1 MAEFDANNNSAL
13 PLPEKAQ
20 EKYSLRPRASL
31 KREEPDEDHEDS
43 WKPSTRGRST
53 KRRQKPKPLSRYRRK
68 TANARERSRMRE
80 INEAFEALRRAVPHL
95 AVDAHNEKLT
105 KITTL
110 RLAMKYISAL
120 SGLLTA
126 APGSQSSSS
135 PTTAAEAAAIA
146 AATATICGG
155 GGGIGGGGGLVG
167 TAAMS
172 SSSAPLPTTTDH
184 LAALGCCLSPSTS
197 DDVDSL
203 LSEYASDLLCGGG
216 GGSECSSAASTVGFL
231 ADHHHHHHSAAF
243 LRDLPGAAASYSLSP
258 SSCSTSATD
267 VIGFPSPLL
276 SADFPVDVAAAFM
289 PFADHP
295 LPPIDFNGDPYMF
308 EDNFACTEFS

>member
-1 MAEFDANNNSAL
+1 MSAF
-13 PLPEKAQ
+13 PCT
-20 EKYSLRPRASL
+20 
-31 KREEPDEDHEDS
+31 H
-43 WKPSTRGRST
+43 
-53 KRRQKPKPLSRYRRK
+53 RYRRK

-95 AVDAHNEKLT
+95 AVEAHNEKLT

-120 SGLLTA
+120 SGLLSAAPTA
-126 APGSQSSSS
+126 ATSSSS
-135 PTTAAEAAAIA
+135 SSSCPPAVTGPAL
-146 AATATICGG
+146 C
-155 GGGIGGGGGLVG
+155 GIGGGGGG
-167 TAAMS
+167 GAPTMMS
-172 SSSAPLPTTTDH
+172 SSSSSSVPVD
-184 LAALGCCLSPSTS
+184 LAALGCLSPSTS

-203 LSEYASDLLCGGG
+203 LSEYATDLLGGA
-216 GGSECSSAASTVGFL
+216 GSECSSAASTVGFL
-231 ADHHHHHHSAAF
+231 ADHHSHSVAF
-243 LRDLPGAAASYSLSP
+243 LRDLPAAAAASYALSP

-267 VIGFPSPLL
+267 VIIGAGCFPSPLQL

>member
-1 MAEFDANNNSAL
+1 MAEFDANNNSAP

-43 WKPSTRGRST
+43 WKPTTRGRST

-120 SGLLTA
+120 SGLLTS
-126 APGSQSSSS
+126 APGAQSSSS
-135 PTTAAEAAAIA
+135 STTAAAAIA
-146 AATATICGG
+146 AATTTICGG
-155 GGGIGGGGGLVG
+155 GGSGGVIG

-172 SSSAPLPTTTDH
+172 SPSLSLPTTTDH

-216 GGSECSSAASTVGFL
+216 GGSECSSSAASTVGFL
-231 ADHHHHHHSAAF
+231 ADHHHHHHSSAF
-243 LRDLPGAAASYSLSP
+243 LRDLPGAAATYSLSP

-267 VIGFPSPLL
+267 VVGFPSPLL

>member
-1 MAEFDANNNSAL
+1 
-13 PLPEKAQ
+13 
-20 EKYSLRPRASL
+20 
-31 KREEPDEDHEDS
+31 
-43 WKPSTRGRST
+43 
-53 KRRQKPKPLSRYRRK
+53 
-68 TANARERSRMRE
+68 MRE

-126 APGSQSSSS
+126 APTSQSS
-135 PTTAAEAAAIA
+135 TTAV
-146 AATATICGG
+146 AATT
-155 GGGIGGGGGLVG
+155 
-167 TAAMS
+167 TMS
-172 SSSAPLPTTTDH
+172 SASSVPPD
-184 LAALGCCLSPSTS
+184 LAALGCLSPSTS

-216 GGSECSSAASTVGFL
+216 GGGGSECSSAASTVGFL
-231 ADHHHHHHSAAF
+231 ADHHSAAF

-258 SSCSTSATD
+258 SSCSMSGTD
-267 VIGFPSPLL
+267 MVGGGFSSPLL
-276 SADFPVDVAAAFM
+276 PTDFPVDVAAAFM

>member
-1 MAEFDANNNSAL
+1 MAEFDANNNSAP

-126 APGSQSSSS
+126 APGAQSSSS
-135 PTTAAEAAAIA
+135 STTAAAAIA
-146 AATATICGG
+146 AATTTICGG
-155 GGGIGGGGGLVG
+155 GSGGVIG

-172 SSSAPLPTTTDH
+172 SPSLSLPTTTDH

-216 GGSECSSAASTVGFL
+216 GGSECSSSAASTVGFL
-231 ADHHHHHHSAAF
+231 ADHHHHHHSSAF
-243 LRDLPGAAASYSLSP
+243 LRDLPGAAATYSLSP

-267 VIGFPSPLL
+267 VVGFPSPLL

>member
-1 MAEFDANNNSAL
+1 MT
-13 PLPEKAQ
+13 
-20 EKYSLRPRASL
+20 PR
-31 KREEPDEDHEDS
+31 
-43 WKPSTRGRST
+43 
-53 KRRQKPKPLSRYRRK
+53 RYRRK

-120 SGLLTA
+120 SGLLSTTATA
-126 APGSQSSSS
+126 ATSSTAVANSCGGVATSRPSPTCNNNGPCATSLQGSSASSSS
-135 PTTAAEAAAIA
+135 SVP
-146 AATATICGG
+146 
-155 GGGIGGGGGLVG
+155 
-167 TAAMS
+167 
-172 SSSAPLPTTTDH
+172 PD
-184 LAALGCCLSPSTS
+184 LAALGCLSPSTS

-203 LSEYASDLLCGGG
+203 LSEYASDLLGGCGA
-216 GGSECSSAASTVGFL
+216 GSECSSAASSSVGCFL
-231 ADHHHHHHSAAF
+231 AAADHHSAAF
-243 LRDLPGAAASYSLSP
+243 LRDLSGAAAAAAAAAAATSYSLSP

-267 VIGFPSPLL
+267 VAMGCGGGGGFSSPLL
-276 SADFPVDVAAAFM
+276 PADFPVDVAAAFM

>member
-1 MAEFDANNNSAL
+1 
-13 PLPEKAQ
+13 
-20 EKYSLRPRASL
+20 
-31 KREEPDEDHEDS
+31 
-43 WKPSTRGRST
+43 
-53 KRRQKPKPLSRYRRK
+53 
-68 TANARERSRMRE
+68 MRE

-126 APGSQSSSS
+126 TPSVQSSSS
-135 PTTAAEAAAIA
+135 PSTASEAAAIVT
-146 AATATICGG
+146 ATTTICGG
-155 GGGIGGGGGLVG
+155 GISGGGGL
-167 TAAMS
+167 AAMS
-172 SSSAPLPTTTDH
+172 SSSAPLLTTTDH

-231 ADHHHHHHSAAF
+231 TDHHHHSAAF
-243 LRDLPGAAASYSLSP
+243 LRDFPGAAATYSLSP

>member
-1 MAEFDANNNSAL
+1 
-13 PLPEKAQ
+13 
-20 EKYSLRPRASL
+20 
-31 KREEPDEDHEDS
+31 
-43 WKPSTRGRST
+43 
-53 KRRQKPKPLSRYRRK
+53 
-68 TANARERSRMRE
+68 MRE

-126 APGSQSSSS
+126 APSAQSSSS
-135 PTTAAEAAAIA
+135 PNSAAEAAAIV
-146 AATATICGG
+146 AATTTICGG
-155 GGGIGGGGGLVG
+155 GISGGGGLVG

-172 SSSAPLPTTTDH
+172 SSSAPLLTTTDH

-231 ADHHHHHHSAAF
+231 ADHHHHSAAF
-243 LRDLPGAAASYSLSP
+243 LRDLPGAAATYSLSP

-267 VIGFPSPLL
+267 VVGFPSPLL

>member
-1 MAEFDANNNSAL
+1 MAEFDANNNSAP

-43 WKPSTRGRST
+43 WKPTTRGRST

-120 SGLLTA
+120 SGLLTT
-126 APGSQSSSS
+126 APGTHQSSLS
-135 PTTAAEAAAIA
+135 PTTAA
-146 AATATICGG
+146 ATTTICGG
-155 GGGIGGGGGLVG
+155 GGGGVVG
-167 TAAMS
+167 TAAAMS
-172 SSSAPLPTTTDH
+172 SPSVSLPITTDH
-184 LAALGCCLSPSTS
+184 LASLGCCLSPSTS

-216 GGSECSSAASTVGFL
+216 GGGSECSSAASTVGFL
-231 ADHHHHHHSAAF
+231 ADHHHHHHSTAF
-243 LRDLPGAAASYSLSP
+243 LRDLPGAVTTYSLSP

-267 VIGFPSPLL
+267 VVGFPSPLL

>member
-1 MAEFDANNNSAL
+1 
-13 PLPEKAQ
+13 
-20 EKYSLRPRASL
+20 
-31 KREEPDEDHEDS
+31 
-43 WKPSTRGRST
+43 
-53 KRRQKPKPLSRYRRK
+53 
-68 TANARERSRMRE
+68 MRE

-126 APGSQSSSS
+126 T
-135 PTTAAEAAAIA
+135 PTTAAAAGGGQSSPAAAFGTLGTT
-146 AATATICGG
+146 TAPSPSP
-155 GGGIGGGGGLVG
+155 
-167 TAAMS
+167 S
-172 SSSAPLPTTTDH
+172 SSSVPPD

-203 LSEYASDLLCGGG
+203 LSEYATDLLGGG
-216 GGSECSSAASTVGFL
+216 AGSECSSAASTVGFL
-231 ADHHHHHHSAAF
+231 ADHHHHSAAF
-243 LRDLPGAAASYSLSP
+243 LRHDLPAGGGGPAASYSLSP

-267 VIGFPSPLL
+267 VMVVGAGFPSPLL
-276 SADFPVDVAAAFM
+276 PADFPVDVAAAFM

>member
-1 MAEFDANNNSAL
+1 MSAF
-13 PLPEKAQ
+13 PCT
-20 EKYSLRPRASL
+20 
-31 KREEPDEDHEDS
+31 H
-43 WKPSTRGRST
+43 
-53 KRRQKPKPLSRYRRK
+53 RYRRK

-95 AVDAHNEKLT
+95 AVEAHNEKLT

-120 SGLLTA
+120 SGLLSAAPTA
-126 APGSQSSSS
+126 ATS
-135 PTTAAEAAAIA
+135 PSCPP
-146 AATATICGG
+146 AATAVNASSVC
-155 GGGIGGGGGLVG
+155 GIGGGGGVG
-167 TAAMS
+167 GSGGGGGGGAPTMMS
-172 SSSAPLPTTTDH
+172 SSSSSSVPVD
-184 LAALGCCLSPSTS
+184 LAALGCLSPSTS

-203 LSEYASDLLCGGG
+203 LSEYATDLLGGA
-216 GGSECSSAASTVGFL
+216 GSECSSAASTVGFL
-231 ADHHHHHHSAAF
+231 ADHHHSVAF
-243 LRDLPGAAASYSLSP
+243 LRDLPGAAAASYTLSP

-267 VIGFPSPLL
+267 VIIGGGCFPSPLQL

>member
-1 MAEFDANNNSAL
+1 MAEFDANNNSAA
-13 PLPEKAQ
+13 PSPAEKTQ
-20 EKYSLRPRASL
+20 EKYSLRPRATL
-31 KREEPDEDHEDS
+31 KREEPDDDHEDG
-43 WKPSTRGRST
+43 WRPTTRGRSA

-120 SGLLTA
+120 SGLLSAPATA
-126 APGSQSSSS
+126 LATPSAQSSCPAAAANASASAGRGLVAGATIMSSSS
-135 PTTAAEAAAIA
+135 P
-146 AATATICGG
+146 
-155 GGGIGGGGGLVG
+155 
-167 TAAMS
+167 S
-172 SSSAPLPTTTDH
+172 SSVPVD
-184 LAALGCCLSPSTS
+184 LAALGCLSPSTS

-203 LSEYASDLLCGGG
+203 LSEYATDLLGGA
-216 GGSECSSAASTVGFL
+216 GSECSSAASTVGFL
-231 ADHHHHHHSAAF
+231 ADHHSAAF
-243 LRDLPGAAASYSLSP
+243 LRDLPGAAAASYALSP
-258 SSCSTSATD
+258 SSCSMSATD
-267 VIGFPSPLL
+267 VIIGGGGVGGGGGGGCFPSPLQL
-276 SADFPVDVAAAFM
+276 SADFPVDVAAAFL

>member
-1 MAEFDANNNSAL
+1 
-13 PLPEKAQ
+13 
-20 EKYSLRPRASL
+20 
-31 KREEPDEDHEDS
+31 
-43 WKPSTRGRST
+43 
-53 KRRQKPKPLSRYRRK
+53 
-68 TANARERSRMRE
+68 MRE

-120 SGLLTA
+120 SGLLSATPTVTTSSAQSSCPVTA
-126 APGSQSSSS
+126 A
-135 PTTAAEAAAIA
+135 AN
-146 AATATICGG
+146 ATAGCGVGG
-155 GGGIGGGGGLVG
+155 GGPTI
-167 TAAMS
+167 MS
-172 SSSAPLPTTTDH
+172 SSSSSSVPVD
-184 LAALGCCLSPSTS
+184 LAALGCLSPSTS

-203 LSEYASDLLCGGG
+203 LSEYATDLLGGA
-216 GGSECSSAASTVGFL
+216 GSECSSAASTVGFL
-231 ADHHHHHHSAAF
+231 ADHHSVAF
-243 LRDLPGAAASYSLSP
+243 LRDLPGAAAASYTLSP

-267 VIGFPSPLL
+267 IIIGGGGGGGGCFPSPLQL
-276 SADFPVDVAAAFM
+276 PADFPVDVAAAFM

>member
-13 PLPEKAQ
+13 PIPEKVQ
-20 EKYSLRPRASL
+20 EKYSLRPRALL
-31 KREEPDEDHEDS
+31 KREEPEEDQEDS
-43 WKPSTRGRST
+43 WKPTTRGRST

-126 APGSQSSSS
+126 APGAQSSSS
-135 PTTAAEAAAIA
+135 PSAAAAIA
-146 AATATICGG
+146 AATNTICGG
-155 GGGIGGGGGLVG
+155 GGGMVG
-167 TAAMS
+167 TTAMS
-172 SSSAPLPTTTDH
+172 SPSVSLPTTTDH

-216 GGSECSSAASTVGFL
+216 GGGGGGSECSSAASTVGFL
-231 ADHHHHHHSAAF
+231 ADHHHHHHSSAF
-243 LRDLPGAAASYSLSP
+243 LRDLPSAAAAYSLSP

-267 VIGFPSPLL
+267 VVGFPSPLL

>member
-126 APGSQSSSS
+126 APSAQSSSS
-135 PTTAAEAAAIA
+135 PSTAAEAAAIV
-146 AATATICGG
+146 AATTTICGG
-155 GGGIGGGGGLVG
+155 GISGGGGGLIG

-172 SSSAPLPTTTDH
+172 SSSAPLLTTTDH

-216 GGSECSSAASTVGFL
+216 GGGSECSSSAASTVGFL
-231 ADHHHHHHSAAF
+231 TDHHHHSAAF
-243 LRDLPGAAASYSLSP
+243 LRDLPGAAATYSLSP

-267 VIGFPSPLL
+267 VVGFPSPLL